1 VIRIIHNIG
10 GCGGTLLSRCLGVLP
25 GVALLSEMNPGAV
38 KLFPTFDPLYQD
50 AMWLGLLDAE
60 NIERFSRRD
69 LRITE
74 NFREFL
80 QLFYDRA
87 SAAGRHLVIHDF
99 NYLDFVGVPF
109 VAVPS
114 RQMMLYAALP
124 HGVPTKS
131 VAFIRHPVDQW
142 LSLCTHDILKA
153 ALNPSDFCD
162 AYDAFLR
169 GLGTIAVHK
178 YEDFVER
185 PEAEFQA
192 ICRELSLPFDISFRE
207 RFHTFDF
214 ITGNVARLRDQSI
227 SPPQRKAISPVVLAQ
242 FYSSNSFRRIL
253 GATGYA
259 EQTCLAL
266 PRTLV
271 D

>member
-1 VIRIIHNIG
+1 MIRIIHNIG

-69 LRITE
+69 LGITE
-74 NFREFL
+74 NFRELL
-80 QLFYDRA
+80 QVFYDRA
-87 SAAGRHLVIHDF
+87 SAAGRHLVIRDY

-109 VAVPS
+109 VAVPA
-114 RQMMLYAALP
+114 RRLLLYTALP
-124 HGVPTKS
+124 RGVPTKS

-142 LSLCTHDILKA
+142 LSLCTHDIIKT
-153 ALNPSDFCD
+153 ALNPSGFCD
-162 AYDAFLR
+162 AYEAFLR
-169 GLGTIAVHK
+169 GLGTITVHK

-185 PEAEFQA
+185 PVAEFQA
-192 ICRELSLPFDISFRE
+192 ICRELSLPFDISFME
-207 RFHTFDF
+207 RFHTFDS
-214 ITGNVARLRDQSI
+214 ITGSVARLGDRSI
-227 SPPQRKAISPVVLAQ
+227 SRPQRKAISLSVMGQ

-253 GATGYA
+253 RATGYA
-259 EQTCLAL
+259 EQF
-266 PRTLV
+266 PP
-271 D
+271 